1 MSKWLVLVFT
11 ALVLVLVGG
20 AVVMKRNE
28 KAVTTE
34 SEGVEV
40 VDEENLDGVDQE
52 LTAIG
57 EEKEVEMVG
66 SNYKFVPNEVRV
78 KKGSMVRLNFKNDSG
93 RHDFVLDEF
102 EVKTDE
108 LGEGEEQEVEFVA
121 DKVGSF
127 EFYCSVG
134 NHRQMGMVGRLVVE

>member
-1 MSKWLVLVFT
+1 
-11 ALVLVLVGG
+11 
-20 AVVMKRNE
+20 
-28 KAVTTE
+28 
-34 SEGVEV
+34 
-40 VDEENLDGVDQE
+40 LDGVDQE